1 MKRTMIDI
9 TDVDLRKDDLS
20 YFIDVIKNRQ
30 YGKDRF
36 GGELDKEEEEIHFRL
51 LMFLRQVIAGLDHPK
66 TLKKINNNN

>member
-9 TDVDLRKDDLS
+9 TDVDLRKDDLI

-36 GGELDKEEEEIHFRL
+36 GGELDEEESDIHLRL
-51 LMFLRQVIAGLDHPK
+51 LIFLRHLIVGLDHPK
-66 TLKKINNNN
+66 TSKKLNNNN